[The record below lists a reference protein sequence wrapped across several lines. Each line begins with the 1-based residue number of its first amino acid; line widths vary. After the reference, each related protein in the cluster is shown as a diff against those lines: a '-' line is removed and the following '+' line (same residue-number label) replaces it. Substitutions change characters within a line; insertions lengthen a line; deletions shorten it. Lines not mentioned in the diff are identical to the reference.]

1 MHSTLTG
8 AQQTIFPWGKIHLY
22 DRVPQL
28 SHVVVYT
35 KQAIRAKL
43 VEHRE
48 YITRYSQD
56 MPEIREW
63 QWNV

>member
-1 MHSTLTG
+1 MG
-8 AQQTIFPWGKIHLY
+8 QIHLY

-28 SHVVVYT
+28 SHVAFNT

-43 VEHRE
+43 LEHRE

-63 QWNV
+63 QWMV